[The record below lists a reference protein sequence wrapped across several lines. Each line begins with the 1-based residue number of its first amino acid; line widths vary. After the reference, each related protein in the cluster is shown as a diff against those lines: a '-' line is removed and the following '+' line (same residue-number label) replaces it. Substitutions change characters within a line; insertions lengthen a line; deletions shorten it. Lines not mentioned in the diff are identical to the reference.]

1 MLFSFYIS
9 QKNTEMF
16 DLYLRKEYRKPTF
29 EKNHAR
35 NCNIKMIQISVSRIL
50 MSFHLNCIFYKKYFF
65 FY

>member
-35 NCNIKMIQISVSRIL
+35 N
-50 MSFHLNCIFYKKYFF
+50 
-65 FY
+65 